1 MNRQVS
7 HITNFTFLPTSALA
21 YLDIKE
27 EFKVAPK
34 DKLVPIG
41 DTATFDCLPQAW
53 PEPHIQ
59 WRRNGRL
66 IDPNSDASRL
76 ADGNPKYSIN
86 KIALAAAGADDDQ
99 VQDSFGS
106 QLTVRQVD
114 KQDEA
119 KYTCLVEISGLHRP
133 IERESAPA
141 QLIASMK
148 PHFIE
153 APESKRVQAGSQVR
167 LKCRMGGDPEP
178 VISWRK
184 QNGQPL
190 SEK

>member
-1 MNRQVS
+1 M
-7 HITNFTFLPTSALA
+7 
-21 YLDIKE
+21 
-27 EFKVAPK
+27 APK

-41 DTATFDCLPQAW
+41 DTASFDCLPQAW

-66 IDPNSDASRL
+66 IEPNNDANRL
-76 ADGNPKYSIN
+76 HDGSPKYSIN
-86 KIALAAAGADDDQ
+86 KIAITTGAPGDDQ
-99 VQDSFGS
+99 LQDNFGS
-106 QLTVRQVD
+106 QLVIRHVD

-119 KYTCLVEISGLHRP
+119 RYTCLAEISALHRP
-133 IERESAPA
+133 IERESPGA

-148 PHFIE
+148 PHFLE
-153 APESKRVQAGSQVR
+153 QPESRSVQVGSQVR
-167 LKCRMGGDPEP
+167 LKCRMAGDPEP